1 MISKTKLGQQP
12 ISSTSWFFDRRRPR
26 NALRLVVLLRQ
37 NQQFGLTED
46 VTGDWQANMMVDYAK
61 RDLHWRDQINQ
72 AFKEM
77 FDGFSNDD
85 YT

>member
-1 MISKTKLGQQP
+1 
-12 ISSTSWFFDRRRPR
+12 
-26 NALRLVVLLRQ
+26 
-37 NQQFGLTED
+37 
-46 VTGDWQANMMVDYAK
+46 MMVDYAK

-85 YT
+85 CT